1 MFREPKAMKEI
12 HKIQEKIYKE
22 EKGMTSAQRL
32 RRVKEAARKLM
43 DECRINSKIHASNG
57 RS

>member
-1 MFREPKAMKEI
+1 MFREPKAMREI

-22 EKGMTSAQRL
+22 EKGMTSEQRL
-32 RRVKEAARKLM
+32 RRVKESARKLM
-43 DECRINSKIHASNG
+43 EEYGIKSKTHAING

>member
-1 MFREPKAMKEI
+1 MFREPKAMREI

-22 EKGMTSAQRL
+22 EKGMSSEQRL

-43 DECRINSKIHASNG
+43 NEQGIKSRTHATG
-57 RS
+57 